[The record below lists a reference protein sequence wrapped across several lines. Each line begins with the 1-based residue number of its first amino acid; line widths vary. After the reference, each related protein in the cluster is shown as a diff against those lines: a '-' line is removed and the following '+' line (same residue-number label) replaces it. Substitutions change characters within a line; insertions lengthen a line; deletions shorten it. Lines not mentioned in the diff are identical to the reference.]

1 MDENLIK
8 EIIDDINQYE
18 QQSSSVARSVGVAI
32 HTYLSNIDKKEK
44 RQILKTIKES
54 KELKLSPSFV
64 YFAYT
69 MVRKFPE
76 MINPSWSPLPNLT
89 ISSYMEVS
97 RYKLAQGMEYQIL
110 QNASD
115 FSWSIRELKDDIA
128 NFRNESHPQDK
139 ERRETLKE
147 IYKELKSKTNT
158 QLNHILNL
166 IKTIKN
172 E

>member
-1 MDENLIK
+1 MNEELVK
-8 EIIDDINQYE
+8 TIIEDINKFE
-18 QQSSSVARSVGVAI
+18 QQSSSTARSVGVAI
-32 HTYLSNIDKKEK
+32 HTYLSNVDKKEK

-76 MINPSWSPLPNLT
+76 MINPSWNPLPNLT
-89 ISSYMEVS
+89 ISHYIEVS
-97 RYKLAQGMEYQIL
+97 RYKLAPGMEYQIL

-128 NFRNESHPQDK
+128 NFRNESHPQDL

-147 IYKELKSKTNT
+147 IYKELKGKSNA
-158 QLNHILNL
+158 QLVHVLNL
-166 IKTIKN
+166 IKQAK